1 MTNKKLKTAFPTVIY
16 PDQVQIHIP
25 LSFKKCWYQTL
36 KQHDH
41 GWLLHPNG
49 KQQLVNLHI
58 RGNESYLSSGFI
70 VAHEFKLNE
79 PANVIL
85 EFVNS
90 DNRFK
95 VHFIKNESGCVFMPG
110 KTRRVKKN
118 DAVKNNDPPFISH
131 ITESELQAIAAV
143 DFNQPGAYNWTKKI
157 TPSVADKKG
166 G

>member
-1 MTNKKLKTAFPTVIY
+1 LIF
-16 PDQVQIHIP
+16 QF
-25 LSFKKCWYQTL
+25 LSKKCWYQTL

-58 RGNESYLSSGFI
+58 RGNDSYFSSGLI

-85 EFVNS
+85 EFINS

-95 VHFIKNESGCVFMPG
+95 VHFIKNETGCVFMPT
-110 KTRRVKKN
+110 KIKRVRKN
-118 DAVKNNDPPFISH
+118 KAVQNNYPPFISH
-131 ITESELQAIAAV
+131 ITEFELQAIATI
-143 DFNQPGAYNWTKKI
+143 DFNQPGTYNWIKKI
-157 TPSVADKKG
+157 TPSVADKKWVNALVKFLY
-166 G
+166 